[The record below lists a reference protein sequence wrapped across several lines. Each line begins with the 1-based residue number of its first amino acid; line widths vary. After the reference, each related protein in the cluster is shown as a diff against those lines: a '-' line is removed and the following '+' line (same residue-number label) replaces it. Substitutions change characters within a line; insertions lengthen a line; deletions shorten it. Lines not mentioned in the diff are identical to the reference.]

1 MPTQN
6 THGGTI
12 NSFNNT
18 PIAKDDRFSVN
29 ENSIGAIQYIDV
41 MGNDL
46 AGKAKS
52 LWSLDNGQA
61 NDLLPQDLARTEATS
76 FDTSALGAKIWITE
90 GGKVGYDAS
99 ALSSILNA
107 LGAGET
113 IEDSFVYAIRMANGT
128 LSWATAK
135 ICLVGVDD
143 QSTVSGDTK
152 GNVVEAG
159 YQVEGTPRPGIPVA
173 TGHLTITDP
182 DSVTTFLTASSVTT
196 SSGYGAFSITADG
209 NWTYTLDNSN
219 PTIDALSENQKVT
232 DQFTVQTT
240 DGTTQTI
247 TITIFAANDFH
258 YAATFTGTGDAND
271 FDDLVGVNA
280 PNGAANI
287 VGSTV
292 TDNITGDASAQHIDV
307 KGGDDTVYGGGG
319 DDTVIGNT
327 GNDLLYGQSGN
338 DVLTGDAGLDVLYGG
353 SGDDTITGGNDAD
366 HIYGGSGADF
376 LNGLAGDDIIIGGF
390 GADRLLGGTGSD
402 IFRMVDLRDTNDSI
416 ADFQIGIDKLDLSAL
431 DADGSTVADDAFL
444 WGGTTRTAHGVWMVS
459 DGQNTMVFADTDGNV
474 DTAEFMVKV
483 LTLSSVMINDLVL

>member
-6 THGGTI
+6 TNGGTI

-18 PIAKDDRFSVN
+18 PIAKDDQLRVS
-29 ENSIGAIQYIDV
+29 ENDIGSTLYFDV
-41 MGNDL
+41 MSNDL

-61 NDLLPQDLARTEATS
+61 NDLLTQDLARTEATS
-76 FDTSALGAKIWITE
+76 FDTSRLGARIWITE
-90 GGKVGYDAS
+90 DGKVGYDAS
-99 ALSSILNA
+99 ALSSIVNA

-128 LSWATAK
+128 LSWATAT

-143 QSTVSGDTK
+143 QSSVSGDTK

-159 YQVEGTPRPGIPVA
+159 FQAEGTPRPGIPVA

-182 DSVTTFLTASSVTT
+182 DSVTAFLAADTVASQF
-196 SSGYGAFSITADG
+196 GYGTFSITGDG
-209 NWTYTLDNSN
+209 TWTYTLDNSN
-219 PTIDALSENQKVT
+219 PVVDALDENAKLT

-247 TITIFAANDFH
+247 TITIYAASDFR
-258 YAATFTGTGDAND
+258 YAATFTGTDDPND
-271 FDDLVGVNA
+271 FDDLVGVNPA
-280 PNGAANI
+280 NGAATI
-287 VGSTV
+287 AGTIGA
-292 TDNITGDASAQHIDV
+292 DDITGDATAQHIDA
-307 KGGDDTVYGGGG
+307 KGGDDTAYGGGG
-319 DDTVIGNT
+319 NDTLIGNT
-327 GNDLLYGQSGN
+327 GNDRLYGQSGN
-338 DVLTGDAGLDVLYGG
+338 DVLTGDAGLDGLYGG
-353 SGDDTITGGNDAD
+353 SGNDTVTGGNDTD

-376 LNGLAGDDIIIGGF
+376 LNGLAGDDVIIGGF

-402 IFRMVDLRDTNDSI
+402 TFRMVDLRDTNDSI
-416 ADFQIGIDKLDLSAL
+416 ADFQIGIDKLDLGAL
-431 DADGSTVADDAFL
+431 DADASTATDDAFV

-459 DGQNTMVFADTDGNV
+459 DGQNTMIFADTDGNV

-483 LTLSSVMINDLVL
+483 LTLSSVSADDLFL

>member
-1 MPTQN
+1 MPTLN
-6 THGGTI
+6 TKGGTI
-12 NSFNNT
+12 ISFNNT
-18 PIAKDDRFSVN
+18 PIAKDDWFSVS
-29 ENSIGAIQYIDV
+29 ENDVGSITYIDV

-61 NDLLPQDLARTEATS
+61 NDLLTEDQARTEATS
-76 FDTSALGAKIWITE
+76 VDTSALGAKIWITE
-90 GGKVGYDAS
+90 DGKVGYDAS
-99 ALSSILNA
+99 ALSSIVNA

-113 IEDSFVYAIRMANGT
+113 IEDTFVYAIRVANGT
-128 LSWATAK
+128 LSWATAT

-143 QSTVSGDTK
+143 QSTISGDIK

-159 YQVEGTPRPGIPVA
+159 YQVEGTPRPGTPVA

-182 DSVTTFLTASSVTT
+182 DSVTTFLVNNAVTT
-196 SSGYGAFSITADG
+196 PSGYGAFSISADG

-219 PTIDALSENQKVT
+219 PTVDALSENQKLT

-271 FDDLVGVNA
+271 FDTLVGVNA

-287 VGSTV
+287 LGGTGA
-292 TDNITGDASAQHIDV
+292 DNITGDASAQHIDAR
-307 KGGDDTVYGGGG
+307 GGDDTAFGGGG
-319 DDTVIGNT
+319 DDTVIGNI
-327 GNDLLYGQSGN
+327 GNDLLYGQAGN
-338 DVLTGDAGLDVLYGG
+338 DIVTGDAGLDSLYGG

-366 HIYGGSGADF
+366 QIWGGSGADF
-376 LNGLAGDDIIIGGF
+376 LNGLAGDDIIVGGF

-402 IFRMVDLRDTNDSI
+402 TFRMLDLRDTNDSV
-416 ADFQIGIDKLDLSAL
+416 ADFQTGIDKLDLSAL
-431 DADGSTVADDAFL
+431 DADGSTATDDAFV
-444 WGGTTRTAHGVWMVS
+444 WGGTTRTAHGVWLAS
-459 DGQNTMVFADTDGNV
+459 DGQNTMVFADTDGNI
-474 DTAEFMVKV
+474 DTAEFMVKL
-483 LTLSSVMINDLVL
+483 LTVSTIAAGDVML